1 MDTVLVVALV
11 GILIYMA
18 FYHSKGLRKY
28 LPSFLM
34 VRDERRH
41 STYPRRHRR
50 RGLRADYHDTTPMFF
65 GGDRD
70 THGCIRSAGYS
81 WNEELGACTQ
91 PWQNHRI
98 H

>member
-11 GILIYMA
+11 GLLMYMA

-28 LPSFLM
+28 LPSFL
-34 VRDERRH
+34 VSHRH
-41 STYPRRHRR
+41 GHSSYPRKYRR
-50 RGLRADYHDTTPMFF
+50 KGLRADYHDTTPLFF

-81 WNEELGACTQ
+81 WNEELGACAQ

-98 H
+98 N

>member
-1 MDTVLVVALV
+1 MDTLLVVALV
-11 GILIYMA
+11 GLLVYMA

-28 LPSFLM
+28 LPSFL
-34 VRDERRH
+34 VSQSYGH
-41 STYPRRHRR
+41 YSYPRKYRR
-50 RGLRADYHDTTPMFF
+50 KGLRADYHDTTPLFF

-91 PWQNHRI
+91 PWQNHRL